1 MTVRVL
7 LADDERLIRA
17 GFRMIL
23 NAEPDIEVVGEA
35 ADGHEA
41 VAAARRLRPDVVLMD
56 IRMPGL
62 NGIDATTRLLED
74 EDGPRVVVVTT
85 FDSDEYVFA
94 ALRAGASGFL
104 LKDAP
109 EDQLIA
115 AIHTVADGGT
125 LLAPSVTRRLLD
137 HYARHSPTTSSHDVV
152 SELTRRETEVFHLVA
167 RGLSNAEIARELW
180 MSEHTVKTHVAHLL
194 AKLGVRDRV
203 QAVVLAYESG
213 LVDTWE
219 DREPA

>member
-23 NAEPDIEVVGEA
+23 SAEPDIEVVGEA
-35 ADGHEA
+35 ADGYEA
-41 VAAARRLRPDVVLMD
+41 VAAARSLRPDVVLMD

-74 EDGPRVVVVTT
+74 DAGPRVVVVTT

-115 AIHTVADGGT
+115 AIHTVADGGA

-137 HYARHSPTTSSHDVV
+137 HYARHSPTTSPGDVV
-152 SELTRRETEVFHLVA
+152 ADLTARETEVFRLVA

-219 DREPA
+219 DGGGA

>member
-23 NAEPDIEVVGEA
+23 SAEPGIQVVGEA

-41 VAAARRLRPDVVLMD
+41 IAAACSLHPDVVLMD

-62 NGIDATTRLLED
+62 NGIEATTRMLQAAEP
-74 EDGPRVVVVTT
+74 PRVVVVTT
-85 FDSDEYVFA
+85 FDSDEYVFD

-109 EDQLIA
+109 EDQLIS
-115 AIHTVADGGT
+115 AIRTVAEGGA
-125 LLAPSVTRRLLD
+125 LLAPTVTRRLLE
-137 HYARHSPTTSSHDVV
+137 HYARHSPASSTSDLLE
-152 SELTRRETEVFHLVA
+152 ELTPREIDVFRLVA
-167 RGLSNAEIARELW
+167 RGRSNAEIAQELW

-194 AKLGVRDRV
+194 SKLRVRDRV
-203 QAVVLAYESG
+203 QAVVVAYESG

-219 DREPA
+219 RGDPA

>member
-7 LADDERLIRA
+7 LADDERLVRA

-23 NAEPDIEVVGEA
+23 NAEPDIEIVGEA

-62 NGIDATTRLLED
+62 NGIDATARLLED
-74 EDGPRVVVVTT
+74 QGAPRVVVVTT

-94 ALRAGASGFL
+94 ALRAGASGFI

-109 EDQLIA
+109 
-115 AIHTVADGGT
+115 
-125 LLAPSVTRRLLD
+125 
-137 HYARHSPTTSSHDVV
+137 
-152 SELTRRETEVFHLVA
+152 
-167 RGLSNAEIARELW
+167 
-180 MSEHTVKTHVAHLL
+180 KTN
-194 AKLGVRDRV
+194 
-203 QAVVLAYESG
+203 
-213 LVDTWE
+213 
-219 DREPA
+219 

>member
-1 MTVRVL
+1 VSVVTLPLV
-7 LADDERLIRA
+7 
-17 GFRMIL
+17 L

-62 NGIDATTRLLED
+62 NGIDATTRLLEAD
-74 EDGPRVVVVTT
+74 AGPRVVVVTT

-115 AIHTVADGGT
+115 AIHTVADGGA

-137 HYARHSPTTSSHDVV
+137 HYARHAPAAAPPAVV
-152 SELTRRETEVFHLVA
+152 AELTVRETEVFRLVA
-167 RGLSNAEIARELW
+167 RGLSNAEIARQLW

-203 QAVVLAYESG
+203 QAVVLAYESR

-219 DREPA
+219 DREGA